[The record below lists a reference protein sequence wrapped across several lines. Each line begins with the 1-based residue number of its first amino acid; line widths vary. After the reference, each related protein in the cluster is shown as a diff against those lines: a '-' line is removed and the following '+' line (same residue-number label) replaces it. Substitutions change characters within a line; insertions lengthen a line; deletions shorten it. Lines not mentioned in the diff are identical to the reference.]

1 MDNFKSWIFN
11 SKFIDSLTVRGDI
24 ARDIMDDPDF
34 PISKNWNIISDY
46 VELKLSQQ
54 ALIEFKKI
62 YDLYSAGINNTR
74 NPSNF

>member
-24 ARDIMDDPDF
+24 ARDIMDDLEF
-34 PISKNWNIISDY
+34 PTSKNCNIIFKY

-54 ALIEFKKI
+54 DLLEFKKI
-62 YDLYSAGINNTR
+62 YDLFSAGINNTR
-74 NPSNF
+74 NPSNL

>member
-24 ARDIMDDPDF
+24 ARDIMDDSDF
-34 PISKNWNIISDY
+34 PTSKNRNIIFEY

-54 ALIEFKKI
+54 DFLEFKKI
-62 YDLYSAGINNTR
+62 YDLFSAGINNTR
-74 NPSNF
+74 NPSNL